1 MTLRKLIN
9 SNRGRFA
16 IIFALLVMTQVI
28 DVASTYLFSPMVN
41 QVSGGRFNIF
51 CSLLLI
57 QFALALVL
65 NFAFNG
71 ANYLFS
77 KQTQQYLHGVRDRLA
92 DHYYQQPAGLSEMTN
107 HFSQDLDTLTYDYAT
122 VLFYLICD
130 VINALMVAASL
141 LSFHWLLLLASLLT
155 TVTSFAIARLLEKY
169 SNQATDQ
176 LSVANQHFL
185 ATIAQWTAGLA
196 ELHRYFAKGP
206 YQKALLKS
214 GQELADRQVS
224 RRKINSQI
232 QCLQSLSNALGT
244 VSIPLIAGF
253 LFFKGQMSLG
263 GVITSGYFASSIFSV
278 LENIAG
284 SYSYLNST
292 KSLRQ
297 QLSRLQESKKN
308 DNLQPVNRMAQIEI
322 KQVSLTHGK
331 QLLSYPDLSI
341 HAGEKILI
349 TGDSGSGK
357 STLLKLLLGNLQAE
371 KGQIIF
377 KDAAGQAFQPDPYSI
392 GYQSQDLVLFPA
404 TLAENVTMHSPGLSA
419 DPKDYLKTVG
429 LQLDPKR
436 QINLDDLTLSGG
448 QKQKLA
454 LARTLSHGFPLLLL
468 DESLSAVDRAGQDQI
483 LRTLCQ
489 LPATVIFVAHN
500 LSPEQK
506 ARFDRE
512 ISLAKKEHV

>member
-41 QVSGGRFNIF
+41 QVSAGRFNIF
-51 CSLLLI
+51 CGLLLI

-196 ELHRYFAKGP
+196 ELRRYFAKGP

-263 GVITSGYFASSIFSV
+263 GVIASGYFASSIFPV

-297 QLSRLQESKKN
+297 RLSRLQESKKN

-331 QLLSYPDLSI
+331 QLLSYPDLTI

-392 GYQSQDLVLFPA
+392 GYQAQDLVLFPA

-419 DPKDYLKTVG
+419 DPKDYLETVG
-429 LQLDPKR
+429 LKLDPQR
-436 QINLDDLTLSGG
+436 QITPDDLTLSGG

-454 LARTLSHGFPLLLL
+454 LAGL
-468 DESLSAVDRAGQDQI
+468 
-483 LRTLCQ
+483 
-489 LPATVIFVAHN
+489 
-500 LSPEQK
+500 
-506 ARFDRE
+506 
-512 ISLAKKEHV
+512 

>member
-41 QVSGGRFNIF
+41 QVSAGRFNIF

-176 LSVANQHFL
+176 LSAASQHFL

-196 ELHRYFAKGP
+196 ELRRYFAKGP

-232 QCLQSLSNALGT
+232 QCC
-244 VSIPLIAGF
+244 
-253 LFFKGQMSLG
+253 K
-263 GVITSGYFASSIFSV
+263 
-278 LENIAG
+278 
-284 SYSYLNST
+284 
-292 KSLRQ
+292 
-297 QLSRLQESKKN
+297 
-308 DNLQPVNRMAQIEI
+308 
-322 KQVSLTHGK
+322 
-331 QLLSYPDLSI
+331 
-341 HAGEKILI
+341 
-349 TGDSGSGK
+349 
-357 STLLKLLLGNLQAE
+357 
-371 KGQIIF
+371 
-377 KDAAGQAFQPDPYSI
+377 
-392 GYQSQDLVLFPA
+392 
-404 TLAENVTMHSPGLSA
+404 
-419 DPKDYLKTVG
+419 
-429 LQLDPKR
+429 
-436 QINLDDLTLSGG
+436 
-448 QKQKLA
+448 A
-454 LARTLSHGFPLLLL
+454 LATP
-468 DESLSAVDRAGQDQI
+468 
-483 LRTLCQ
+483 
-489 LPATVIFVAHN
+489 
-500 LSPEQK
+500 
-506 ARFDRE
+506 
-512 ISLAKKEHV
+512 